1 MGMSIIIFYIKKKKK
16 KKKKRII
23 FLFYISPGVHMI
35 SKLSPPTMWGEG
47 REMGW
52 IEQELQLRE
61 EE

>member
-1 MGMSIIIFYIKKKKK
+1 
-16 KKKKRII
+16 
-23 FLFYISPGVHMI
+23 MI

-52 IEQELQLRE
+52 MEQELQLRE